1 MRTVMWKN
9 SRLVV
14 CTGILV
20 AAATTI
26 LNAGDYQGIGI
37 VRIADGNATIAPVP
51 NDQSPTAPNGSS
63 SATTYS
69 NGYAGQ
75 GGVVWEGPGYE
86 MTGNRM
92 VDWWTTKRMKRHAKR
107 ERRRCDARR
116 RFAAEGGGCARGC
129 GNGDCLSEAA
139 GKRLERLRCRYGY
152 FIPTGC
158 GGGGCQ
164 HFGTYNLL
172 YAANPQYFDQRDGQL
187 YSAQG
192 YGVPMAV
199 PLAPNV
205 ANTYNYGWG
214 IPSSRITPISRIAP

>member
-1 MRTVMWKN
+1 MWKN

-14 CTGILV
+14 CTGLLV
-20 AAATTI
+20 AATTTI
-26 LNAGDYQGIGI
+26 LNAGDYQDTGI
-37 VRIADGNATIAPVP
+37 VRIADGNAMIAPIP
-51 NDQSPTAPNGSS
+51 NDQS

-69 NGYAGQ
+69 NGYANHQ
-75 GGVVWEGPGYE
+75 GVVWEGPGYR
-86 MTGNRM
+86 MTGNP
-92 VDWWTTKRMKRHAKR
+92 VADWWTTKRMKRHAKR
-107 ERRRCDARR
+107 ERRRCEARA
-116 RFAAEGGGCARGC
+116 RFAAEGGGRCN
-129 GNGDCLSEAA
+129 NGDCLSEAA
-139 GKRLERLRCRYGY
+139 GKRLEQLRCRYGY

-158 GGGGCQ
+158 GGGGCA
-164 HFGTYNLL
+164 HLGNYNLL

-214 IPSSRITPISRIAP
+214 IPSSRITPISRVVP